1 MNLIFFRHK
10 IYLTVIGGAC
20 KSGTDEVT
28 SSWNEIFEHWVRK
41 LVRKFRVNER
51 KIALILENGTAHSS
65 ISILANM
72 QLFLLPPTTT
82 SVLHAMEED
91 VIRSLKAHYSGR
103 VVHLLCRALKKNEP
117 KAFSFTSNEDTC

>member
-1 MNLIFFRHK
+1 MNVIFFRHK

-51 KIALILENGTAHSS
+51 KIALIPENGTVHSS
-65 ISILANM
+65 ISYLANI

-82 SVLHAMEED
+82 QVLHAMDED
-91 VIRSLKAHYSGR
+91 VIRSLKAHYSDR
-103 VVHLLCRALKKNEP
+103 VVHLLCRALEKNEP
-117 KAFSFTSNEDTC
+117 KAFSFTRNEDTC